1 MKLTIVTT
9 VLLGLLLTPALA
21 EYFPQKGGSQPVI
34 TRQFTIVGGF
44 QILTLN
50 REWRVATIEQ
60 RSNQGSWKTIW
71 NYNLGYI
78 ASRVLSQGTCYISV
92 MNRNV
97 IPRFETLITLAEQ
110 NMGLRG
116 QGQPAREITFVVK
129 GPVLDLSSYGTDIMA
144 MCRGLTTYLTYEVY
158 GPQNTYNYG
167 SCTVLDVLQLVDL
180 KYCQANNKGPIQ
192 GYQPLEQIRQG
203 LEELQKVLPGGDT
216 YMHEGFERHNSTKG
230 FPASP
235 LRPEAISPLIASLK
249 ALISPNVVTTA
260 LALLRERPLGIHK
273 PKPLP
278 PFIFFKNQNG
288 KRHHSEHSHR
298 SFPDTGVSTDAK
310 EGSKDWKSVWDVET
324 GYVATKVLS
333 KHTCIIAKI
342 DKRFFL
348 DKPFPAPPR
357 GHQGLSPHQLP
368 PRENRFTISRKRLQ
382 SLRPYGKCI
391 QALCRGIPSYLAYPA
406 AGSNFLKQDV
416 ACLKVKINE
425 LPFYFCD

>member
-1 MKLTIVTT
+1 MAIAKQSILRFGCRCLFLASFVLACDGQGGKRENGGPACYGGFDLYFILDKEQIRQGLEELQKVLPGGDTYMHEGFERIVTT

-21 EYFPQKGGSQPVI
+21 EYFPQKGGSQQII
-34 TRQFTIVGGF
+34 TKQFTIVGGF

-97 IPRFETLITLAEQ
+97 IPRFDTLITLAEQ

-192 GYQPLEQIRQG
+192 GYQP
-203 LEELQKVLPGGDT
+203 
-216 YMHEGFERHNSTKG
+216 F
-230 FPASP
+230 
-235 LRPEAISPLIASLK
+235 
-249 ALISPNVVTTA
+249 
-260 LALLRERPLGIHK
+260 
-273 PKPLP
+273 
-278 PFIFFKNQNG
+278 
-288 KRHHSEHSHR
+288 
-298 SFPDTGVSTDAK
+298 
-310 EGSKDWKSVWDVET
+310 
-324 GYVATKVLS
+324 
-333 KHTCIIAKI
+333 
-342 DKRFFL
+342 
-348 DKPFPAPPR
+348 
-357 GHQGLSPHQLP
+357 
-368 PRENRFTISRKRLQ
+368 
-382 SLRPYGKCI
+382 
-391 QALCRGIPSYLAYPA
+391 
-406 AGSNFLKQDV
+406 
-416 ACLKVKINE
+416 
-425 LPFYFCD
+425 